1 MIKLIG
7 FLLIAILIA
16 VWASAATV
24 TLEWNAPSDPD
35 LAGYN
40 LYRCTGTACTPSVL
54 LTGLGLVTTYQDTT
68 ISLGTIYRYLIKAKD
83 AVPNESPESNII
95 EIGPPPPPTGVI
107 AR

>member
-40 LYRCTGTACTPSVL
+40 LYRCTGTACSCTTL
-54 LTGLGLVTTYQDTT
+54 LTPLGLVLTYQDTT
-68 ISLGTIYRYLIKAKD
+68 ISLGTIYRYCITAFD
-83 AVPNESPESNII
+83 TSINEGGFSNIV
-95 EIGPPPPPTGVI
+95 EIGPPPAPTGVI